1 MSKKNVEKIE
11 ARPDRYHQKGM
22 VVCDIQENVFFN
34 IVQGKVFSTARFLY
48 RTALWVTY
56 ALKHLLRLGN
66 KDDIYVEIFK
76 AENYLRKA
84 RTGSWIDPNE
94 PHVKIK
100 APLNE
105 ND

>member
-11 ARPDRYHQKGM
+11 ARPDRYHTDGM
-22 VVCDIQENVFFN
+22 IVCDIQENVYFN
-34 IVQGKVFSTARFLY
+34 IVKGASLNAAKKLFISAI
-48 RTALWVTY
+48 WVTY

-66 KDDIYVEIFK
+66 KDDIYVELFK

-84 RTGSWIDPNE
+84 RTGSWISPDE
-94 PHVKIK
+94 AHVKVK
-100 APLNE
+100 NNE